1 MVDIVAGRINRV
13 LETLESFRSQWTPA
27 VARQID
33 LVHRVYNELL
43 IDDDPEAELSVT
55 AEVVLAQAME
65 KLSDMLQEMAHQHR
79 STHQM
84 LSKIGRAI
92 DRYFVTDLSTLTKI
106 DKNIDTD
113 PRLHGRV
120 NALITNHLT
129 STGKFDVADI
139 LTKEAQLPASEGLEF
154 NVDDIRHLMEAFQ
167 KRDINPALQW
177 LKQNASRDEQLIY
190 DLQKQHFIKLLEDGE
205 TMEALQYSRNLSKNP
220 EELMQLLWAAVAK
233 DRKTR
238 YPDLFN
244 PVVWQQLELRLA
256 RVMSRSENYLS
267 QILELGIKMVPSLI
281 SLRQLMV
288 NRSLES
294 LFQGDEL
301 PIEVDVPNAT
311 HSVFACPILKAQCT
325 EQNPPMRLTCGHVI
339 SREALHKLAQT
350 GRFVAPTNLSPSN
363 AFSHI
368 RLKCP
373 YCPVESSVA
382 DAKRV
387 NIGMRLPPSLLC
399 RHPNAPCTKIINV
412 DKVFPDTLSRNL
424 PTNENM
430 NLVNPNVAQGNDKF
444 TWDNLHVHL
453 YLKVPK
459 QFYGLI
465 IALRRLL
472 STIWVWVFV
481 KYVPEM
487 LKSHS
492 LLQGMRNIIFP
503 RLEGISF
510 LILRSHY
517 LADDGL

>member
-1 MVDIVAGRINRV
+1 
-13 LETLESFRSQWTPA
+13 
-27 VARQID
+27 
-33 LVHRVYNELL
+33 
-43 IDDDPEAELSVT
+43 
-55 AEVVLAQAME
+55 ME
-65 KLSDMLQEMAHQHR
+65 KLGDMLQEMAHQHR

-92 DRYFVTDLSTLTKI
+92 DRYFVTDLSSLTKI

-167 KRDINPALQW
+167 KRDITPALQW

-190 DLQKQHFIKLLEDGE
+190 DLQKQHFVKLLEDGQ
-205 TMEALQYSRNLSKNP
+205 TMEALQYSRQLSKNP
-220 EELMQLLWAAVAK
+220 EEMMHLLWAVVAK

-325 EQNPPMRLTCGHVI
+325 EQNPPMRLTCGHLI

-350 GRFVAPTNLSPSN
+350 GRFVAPTNLAPSN

-382 DAKRV
+382 DAKR
-387 NIGMRLPPSLLC
+387 LETDLC
-399 RHPNAPCTKIINV
+399 RFSAFITQLIV
-412 DKVFPDTLSRNL
+412 SR
-424 PTNENM
+424 
-430 NLVNPNVAQGNDKF
+430 
-444 TWDNLHVHL
+444 
-453 YLKVPK
+453 
-459 QFYGLI
+459 
-465 IALRRLL
+465 
-472 STIWVWVFV
+472 
-481 KYVPEM
+481 
-487 LKSHS
+487 
-492 LLQGMRNIIFP
+492 
-503 RLEGISF
+503 
-510 LILRSHY
+510 
-517 LADDGL
+517 

>member
-33 LVHRVYNELL
+33 LVRRVYNELL

-65 KLSDMLQEMAHQHR
+65 KLGDMLQEMAHQHR

-84 LSKIGRAI
+84 LSKIGKAI
-92 DRYFVTDLSTLTKI
+92 DRYFITDLSSLTKI

-167 KRDINPALQW
+167 KRDITPALQW

-190 DLQKQHFIKLLEDGE
+190 DLQKQHFVKLLEDGQ
-205 TMEALQYSRNLSKNP
+205 TMEALQYSHHLSKNP
-220 EELMQLLWAAVAK
+220 DEMIQLLWAIVAK

-281 SLRQLMV
+281 SLRQLMI

-301 PIEVDVPNAT
+301 PIEVDVPNAA

-350 GRFVAPTNLSPSN
+350 GRFVAPTNLAPSN

-387 NIGMRLPPSLLC
+387 Y
-399 RHPNAPCTKIINV
+399 
-412 DKVFPDTLSRNL
+412 F
-424 PTNENM
+424 
-430 NLVNPNVAQGNDKF
+430 
-444 TWDNLHVHL
+444 
-453 YLKVPK
+453 
-459 QFYGLI
+459 
-465 IALRRLL
+465 
-472 STIWVWVFV
+472 
-481 KYVPEM
+481 
-487 LKSHS
+487 
-492 LLQGMRNIIFP
+492 
-503 RLEGISF
+503 
-510 LILRSHY
+510 
-517 LADDGL
+517 

>member
-1 MVDIVAGRINRV
+1 MVDIVAGRVTRV
-13 LETLESFRSQWTPA
+13 LDTLETFKSQWTPA
-27 VARQID
+27 IARQIE
-33 LVHRVYNELL
+33 LVRRVYNELL

-65 KLSDMLQEMAHQHR
+65 KLGDMLQEKILRNSIGPGSKFFLKFSGNKDSVLFEMAHQHR

-92 DRYFVTDLSTLTKI
+92 DRYFVTDLSSLTKI

-167 KRDINPALQW
+167 KRDITPALQW

-190 DLQKQHFIKLLEDGE
+190 DLQKQHFVKLLEDGQ
-205 TMEALQYSRNLSKNP
+205 TMEALQYSRQLSKNP
-220 EELMQLLWAAVAK
+220 EEMMHLLWAVVAK

-325 EQNPPMRLTCGHVI
+325 EQNPPMRLTCGHLI

-350 GRFVAPTNLSPSN
+350 GRFVAPTNLAPSN

-387 NIGMRLPPSLLC
+387 Y
-399 RHPNAPCTKIINV
+399 
-412 DKVFPDTLSRNL
+412 F
-424 PTNENM
+424 
-430 NLVNPNVAQGNDKF
+430 
-444 TWDNLHVHL
+444 
-453 YLKVPK
+453 
-459 QFYGLI
+459 
-465 IALRRLL
+465 
-472 STIWVWVFV
+472 
-481 KYVPEM
+481 
-487 LKSHS
+487 
-492 LLQGMRNIIFP
+492 
-503 RLEGISF
+503 
-510 LILRSHY
+510 
-517 LADDGL
+517 